1 MPNNTAVREHLMTYL
16 RELQVKATGGEQY
29 EAVLEALSGLVQKTD
44 RLYRRDDQGQHIPMT
59 PEDRPLRRPVPR
71 PPSPAPQAIKK
82 APESP

>member
-1 MPNNTAVREHLMTYL
+1 MTYL

-59 PEDRPLRRPVPR
+59 PEDRLLRRPIPR
-71 PPSPAPQAIKK
+71 PPSGRA
-82 APESP
+82 

>member
-44 RLYRRDDQGQHIPMT
+44 RLYRRRGVSI
-59 PEDRPLRRPVPR
+59 EK
-71 PPSPAPQAIKK
+71 IW
-82 APESP
+82 